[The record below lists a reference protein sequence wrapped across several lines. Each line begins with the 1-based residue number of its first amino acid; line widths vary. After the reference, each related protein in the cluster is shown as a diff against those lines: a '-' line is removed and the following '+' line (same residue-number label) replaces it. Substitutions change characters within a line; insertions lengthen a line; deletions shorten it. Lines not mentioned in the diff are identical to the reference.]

1 MESNLKNNIHT
12 QENKNSTDQWGKLMD
27 STTLKLQKDIV
38 YKKLMTRFDTLCE
51 IMTHFIHNKKV
62 SSGIQNIERTPAT
75 QEKQKA

>member
-1 MESNLKNNIHT
+1 M
-12 QENKNSTDQWGKLMD
+12 
-27 STTLKLQKDIV
+27 